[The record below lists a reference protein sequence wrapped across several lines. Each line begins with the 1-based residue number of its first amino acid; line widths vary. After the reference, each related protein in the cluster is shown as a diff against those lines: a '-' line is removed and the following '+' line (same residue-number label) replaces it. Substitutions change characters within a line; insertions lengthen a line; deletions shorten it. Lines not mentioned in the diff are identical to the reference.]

1 MERMKFDK
9 GESTKQAVEKAVEK
23 YLAKHDRIVSIKE
36 AYEVLSQTN
45 ATVERMT
52 EQGFEKLA
60 TEQIMAHAMKHI

>member
-23 YLAKHDRIVSIKE
+23 YLAKQDRLVPVKE

-45 ATVERMT
+45 ATVARMT
-52 EQGFEKLA
+52 YQGFEKIA
-60 TEQIMAHAMKHI
+60 REQLMAHAMKHM